1 MSEDCKLHKHS
12 PDEPVPCMLL
22 PVERKRLRDQG
33 RDAFYKQHGRD
44 VSVGRAAV
52 EALGANARRRDL
64 DSWKRNLC
72 GRRFMALTRARQ
84 LELLPA
90 FESYHADEDAREA
103 AETEASSAFH
113 AAAASSCRGES
124 GTSRTRLRVRGGSC
138 ALEIRRSWTEAQT
151 RTSQGTEAAQLE
163 GHEGQDPQGHSETH
177 AASDE

>member
-1 MSEDCKLHKHS
+1 M
-12 PDEPVPCMLL
+12 
-22 PVERKRLRDQG
+22 
-33 RDAFYKQHGRD
+33 
-44 VSVGRAAV
+44 

-103 AETEASSAFH
+103 AETEASSVI
-113 AAAASSCRGES
+113 SRRCCQLQRCRGES
-124 GTSRTRLRVRGGSC
+124 GTSRTRLHVRGGSC